1 MAKAKLRLSRSRR
14 SIKIRTKNAA
24 TSRLKTLLSD
34 GLSNISFKS
43 MENNTMSV
51 NSDVNENDN
60 TILINTDNTKSTDA
74 AENYV
79 EAMVEDINYDEL
91 TYNIETDHK
100 RTHNF
105 KITGRRIVDINFL
118 LNQLQSLK
126 HDGFGCT
133 FFDMHV
139 VSEKLESLHSLLLFK
154 CSVCNLK
161 QTITTGKSKE
171 LNLAVVAGTL
181 VTDPETAAEYI
192 KKNYVVTAEDSA
204 DVGHE
209 DNVEEC
215 SKENTEEIWSSKKPT
230 NRDNLATECFLKL
243 RYALTEKFV
252 DKKNNKGKLWAQVA
266 ASMEQKGFKLGSNGS
281 ERCRQKFANLQKM
294 YFGYIRGHVKKTGTE
309 KKEEPM
315 FYELMHAILGDK
327 DKTNP
332 KCLLDSDERPDV
344 TKQKDA
350 VLQSCTQNYA
360 THSASTSTSTDED
373 TTGPSTPQSHNIKS
387 RFSRDRTPLKPQSNV
402 NQIINCLKNELGKDR
417 DDRTETI

>member
-1 MAKAKLRLSRSRR
+1 MGDTEELMEITINYEGADFLVFTDIHTA
-14 SIKIRTKNAA
+14 N
-24 TSRLKTLLSD
+24 TLL
-34 GLSNISFKS
+34 N
-43 MENNTMSV
+43 
-51 NSDVNENDN
+51 
-60 TILINTDNTKSTDA
+60 
-74 AENYV
+74 
-79 EAMVEDINYDEL
+79 
-91 TYNIETDHK
+91 
-100 RTHNF
+100 
-105 KITGRRIVDINFL
+105 
-118 LNQLQSLK
+118 
-126 HDGFGCT
+126 
-133 FFDMHV
+133 
-139 VSEKLESLHSLLLFK
+139 
-154 CSVCNLK
+154 
-161 QTITTGKSKE
+161 
-171 LNLAVVAGTL
+171 
-181 VTDPETAAEYI
+181 DPETAAEYI
-192 KKNYVVTAEDSA
+192 KKNYVVTVEDSA

-266 ASMEQKGFKLGSNGS
+266 ASMEQKRFKLGSNGS

-332 KCLLDSDERPDV
+332 KCLLDSDERPEV

-360 THSASTSTSTDED
+360 TQSASTSTSTDED
-373 TTGPSTPQSHNIKS
+373 TAGPSTPQSHNIKS

-417 DDRTETI
+417 DDRQKQFEALNTSLDQQNQQRERFLNIFEEMVAIKRRRVESDD